1 MSESPISILD
11 LLRANQQLQIENA
24 RLREENKSL
33 KQELAQFRQS
43 QPSKPNSQPSQAP
56 IEPDKFSPMFTLSSE
71 EKVALFRS
79 VFRGREDVF
88 ARRWHSASS
97 GKSGYQPVCENEWR
111 SDLCDKKQYKCSE
124 CPNRRL
130 ASLSDRDI
138 FNHLSGNDS
147 NGRDVIGLFPVLAD
161 NTCFLL
167 CADFDDKN
175 SEHGYK
181 EDVLTYKSICNEWH
195 IPAYIERSR
204 SGNGAHVWIF
214 FSEPIPATAV
224 AS

>member
-1 MSESPISILD
+1 MDVPISILD
-11 LLRANQQLQIENA
+11 LLKDNERLQKENA
-24 RLREENKSL
+24 LLTEEIEHLR
-33 KQELAQFRQS
+33 QELALYRQS
-43 QPSKPNSQPSQAP
+43 QPSIPPTQPSVP
-56 IEPDKFSPMFTLSSE
+56 IEPDKSSPMFTLSSD
-71 EKVALFRS
+71 EKVTLFRS

-130 ASLSDRDI
+130 ASLTDRYI

-161 NTCFLL
+161 NTCYLL

-181 EDVLTYKSICNEWH
+181 EDVLTYKSICND
-195 IPAYIERSR
+195 
-204 SGNGAHVWIF
+204 
-214 FSEPIPATAV
+214 
-224 AS
+224 

>member
-1 MSESPISILD
+1 MEAPISILD
-11 LLRANQQLQIENA
+11 LLKDNERLQLENA
-24 RLREENKSL
+24 RLKEENERL
-33 KQELAQFRQS
+33 KQELAQYREV
-43 QPSKPNSQPSQAP
+43 QPSKPATQPVQLP
-56 IEPDKFSPMFTLSSE
+56 IEPDKFSPMFTLSSD

-97 GKSGYQPVCENEWR
+97 SKSGYQPVCENEWR

-138 FNHLSGNDS
+138 FNHLSGNDP

-167 CADFDDKN
+167 CADF
-175 SEHGYK
+175 EF
-181 EDVLTYKSICNEWH
+181 I
-195 IPAYIERSR
+195 
-204 SGNGAHVWIF
+204 GNRRGNTFHDGKCRVDCKR
-214 FSEPIPATAV
+214 T
-224 AS
+224 